1 MLFIKFFNTDKN
13 YSGWYSLIQFFSLF
27 IIYILGL
34 FDHFP
39 VHLIRKIN
47 CPQRPPNVWHTDLI
61 FALHLAIG
69 HTASPWAKCFES
81 QALRAETRRRKRV
94 GKSCSC
100 SFLHSR
106 RSGLTRA
113 NEQCGQA
120 SPALFS
126 CQWVL
131 MQIVERCSV
140 APVMHGRLSGKDTTH
155 FL

>member
-1 MLFIKFFNTDKN
+1 ML
-13 YSGWYSLIQFFSLF
+13 
-27 IIYILGL
+27 
-34 FDHFP
+34 
-39 VHLIRKIN
+39 IN
-47 CPQRPPNVWHTDLI
+47 DDVAR
-61 FALHLAIG
+61 G
-69 HTASPWAKCFES
+69 HAASPWVKCLES
-81 QALRAETRRRKRV
+81 QASLLAEAGRRKGV

-140 APVMHGRLSGKDTTH
+140 APVMHGRLSGKGTTH